1 MRKLFISGLII
12 FAIFFISEQLL
23 GLLFDKAKYEKQ
35 NYNKTFNNH
44 FSQLSVST
52 IGSEINIVK
61 GNKFKVDYQ
70 GDNDV
75 YVSKKVKCSK
85 LPRNVL
91 LIEDTD

>member
-12 FAIFFISEQLL
+12 FCNFLL
-23 GLLFDKAKYEKQ
+23 SVNSYLVCFDKAKYEKQ

-75 YVSKKVKCSK
+75 YVSKKVNAQSYRETCY
-85 LPRNVL
+85 
-91 LIEDTD
+91 